1 VAGVKVI
8 RLRHD
13 SRERSDVNT
22 DARDETRALNT
33 GEVGVEPSVSRG
45 RAETLFAAKP
55 HVNRERTN
63 VDSAT
68 ASPFHGG
75 ETRTTQKAAKR
86 HQAPYSSTCDNC
98 AATPSGHATITVL
111 RAAAAVAK
119 RRAVFAGRHACPHR

>member
-55 HVNRERTN
+55 PRK
-63 VDSAT
+63 S
-68 ASPFHGG
+68 
-75 ETRTTQKAAKR
+75 
-86 HQAPYSSTCDNC
+86 
-98 AATPSGHATITVL
+98 
-111 RAAAAVAK
+111 
-119 RRAVFAGRHACPHR
+119 